1 MTPTPR
7 ADSAPPPA
15 APSPAPRLWLVIG
28 DKLGDNAQ
36 ADVIAGALGWRTER
50 KRLSFLAPYVTG
62 KPAFRPSLYHIDQAA
77 SDPLEPPWPDV
88 VLTIG
93 RRPSMAALWI
103 KQQSAGRS
111 KVVIIGRPRRLL
123 SQFDLVIAPPQ
134 YPLPARGNILPL
146 ALPLF
151 RPDRAAIA
159 AAGEAWAERL
169 AALPR
174 PITAVLVGGPTGPFR
189 IDAAVM
195 RDFVARILQT
205 TGGAGTLYVSTS
217 RRTPDAVVAAL
228 AESLPESAVLFRW
241 SAEAT
246 DNPYQALLALA
257 DRFIVTGDS
266 ASMIV
271 EVAQLGRPL
280 AIFPLPQ
287 QASRLA
293 AARAWL
299 AEALQ
304 PVGGGQATA
313 LAALGDWLYDRG
325 IALASREFETL
336 WTALISRGLAV
347 RLGEPFPAAPP
358 PPPDDLP
365 QVVARMQALVRG

>member
-1 MTPTPR
+1 MAGT
-7 ADSAPPPA
+7 APPA
-15 APSPAPRLWLVIG
+15 APSPAPLLWLVIG

-36 ADVIAGALGWRTER
+36 VEVIADALGWRTER
-50 KRLSFLAPYVTG
+50 KRLRFLAQYVTG
-62 KPAFRPSLYHIDQAA
+62 KPPFKPSLYHIDQAA

-103 KQQSAGRS
+103 KQQSAGRT

-134 YPLPARGNILPL
+134 YPLPARGSILPL

-159 AAGEAWAERL
+159 AAGEAWAQRL
-169 AALPR
+169 ATLPR

-189 IDAAVM
+189 FDAAVTG
-195 RDFVARILQT
+195 DFVARILQT
-205 TGGAGTLYVSTS
+205 TGGAGTLYVTTS
-217 RRTPDAVVAAL
+217 RRTPDAVAAEL
-228 AESLPESAVLFRW
+228 AESLPESAILYRW
-241 SAEAT
+241 SAEAA

-257 DRFIVTGDS
+257 DQFIVTGDS

-287 QASRLA
+287 KASRLA
-293 AARAWL
+293 QARAWL
-299 AEALQ
+299 ADALQ

-336 WTALISRGLAV
+336 WAALISRGLAV